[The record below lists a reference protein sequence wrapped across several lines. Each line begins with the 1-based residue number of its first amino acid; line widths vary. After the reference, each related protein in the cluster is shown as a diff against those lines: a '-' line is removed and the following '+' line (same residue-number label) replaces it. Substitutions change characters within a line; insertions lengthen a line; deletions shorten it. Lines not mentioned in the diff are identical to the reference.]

1 MQQVQSGLLVR
12 RAGQCPTG
20 TVEGHQQRA
29 RRRQAFASLEAGPEV
44 FANLGNHLMQQRL
57 RCTLN
62 PRRVGQQVQQVQRHT
77 YLAQGDAGVLA
88 DYGQARQMLHQSIQ
102 YLHAQAPV
110 IGQTRRLGEA
120 DNVAPGETGQAFG
133 CKLSTER
140 PGDQG
145 PDKGEQQ
152 ADGACQV
159 GVGEAEEVRVVGA
172 LDTDER

>member
-1 MQQVQSGLLVR
+1 
-12 RAGQCPTG
+12 
-20 TVEGHQQRA
+20 
-29 RRRQAFASLEAGPEV
+29 
-44 FANLGNHLMQQRL
+44 
-57 RCTLN
+57 
-62 PRRVGQQVQQVQRHT
+62 
-77 YLAQGDAGVLA
+77 
-88 DYGQARQMLHQSIQ
+88 MLHQAIQ

-145 PDKGEQQ
+145 PDEGEQQ